1 MRRLKEATVYIKLKL
16 GSKPFSTGTGFV
28 IESRGDT
35 ILIATNRHVCLL
47 DMSEVPARF
56 AKEATNPSLEVVIRS
71 GLGTQTEQ
79 SLPAQLIATDS
90 LSEDLN
96 TDLAFLVV
104 KGVKRAPVPINVFA
118 KAESTEG
125 TPYIGAGFPLVGLV
139 NQVAETKGNPSVTIT
154 GGRIA
159 ALKRDEHGQLVLL
172 QVDGSLQPG
181 NSGGPIL
188 EEKTGKLLGVA
199 VASLTCAGI
208 SNVGFIVPADEV
220 RRCLAG
226 RVGAVEGTRLEGQKG
241 IADLQVKAQ
250 IVDPKRV
257 GAGGG
262 GPHRAGLRGLDQPQ

>member
-1 MRRLKEATVYIKLKL
+1 M
-16 GSKPFSTGTGFV
+16 
-28 IESRGDT
+28 
-35 ILIATNRHVCLL
+35 
-47 DMSEVPARF
+47 
-56 AKEATNPSLEVVIRS
+56 
-71 GLGTQTEQ
+71 
-79 SLPAQLIATDS
+79 
-90 LSEDLN
+90 
-96 TDLAFLVV
+96 

-199 VASLTCAGI
+199 VARSDASPAFPTSGLSFRPTKSVDALPVAWGRRGNSPRRSEGNCRFAGE
-208 SNVGFIVPADEV
+208 GAD
-220 RRCLAG
+220 RRSQ
-226 RVGAVEGTRLEGQKG
+226 EGWCR
-241 IADLQVKAQ
+241 
-250 IVDPKRV
+250 
-257 GAGGG
+257 GG
-262 GPHRAGLRGLDQPQ
+262 GPHPPASAGSISPNSDGSWPPLPNTKPSS